1 MIREGIRA
9 AVEHKDLSSDVCRGI
24 MNEMM
29 SGRATQSQIASFIT
43 AMRMKGETEDEIR
56 GFVLAMREHA
66 TMISAPEGSVDLCG
80 TGGDGFNT
88 FNIGTVA
95 SFVVGG
101 AGVPVAKH
109 GNRSVSSRSGSADVL
124 SALGIPYDLE
134 PPDVEACL
142 SRTGMG
148 FMFAPVFHRSMKN
161 VQGPRREV
169 GVRTFF
175 NILGPMVNPAGVRN
189 QLMGVYD
196 ASLSPL
202 IARVLRDLG
211 TNRAMVVNGDG
222 MDELS
227 TLGST
232 RVAELIRGEIRE
244 YEISPTDFGLD
255 LAEQKDIEGGAAAE
269 NARTMLSI
277 LKGERSPRT
286 DIVKFN
292 AAAALYLSDRASDIH
307 EGVEIAGNALKD
319 GSAMRKLKEFSS
331 VAYDLESERQRVRKP
346 SMLRA
351 ERILPETLVARASDL
366 TQSLLTELKAIEGG
380 ADIVHGLD
388 EDLLSKPS
396 VLSVLVLNRAKSL
409 LLDMRKPSAFGKA
422 HRRKL
427 SESISSL
434 PNISLIGEYKPRSPS
449 SLPLEVAPDAMVVA
463 KAYADSSLA
472 GASVLIE
479 PDFFGGSPSLFS
491 LFRENLD
498 LPLLFKDF
506 IVTERQVE
514 DAQLLGADAVLLIAK
529 SLSTSQLDR
538 LSRRCLALDLEPL
551 VELHDGH
558 DLEKLLACSRQ
569 NSLKLVGINS
579 RDLGT
584 LKTDLGEAKE
594 LRDAVGRDKIVIA
607 ESGVSSPSD
616 IEELKGFDAALV
628 GSMFMRAEDLG
639 ETLTTM
645 LDACRRVAR

>member
-9 AVEHKDLSSDVCRGI
+9 AVERRNLSSDVCREI

-29 SGRATQSQIASFIT
+29 SGKTTQSQIASFIT

-56 GFVLAMREHA
+56 GFVIAMREHA
-66 TMISAPEGSVDLCG
+66 SMISAPEGSVDLCG

-101 AGVPVAKH
+101 AGAPVAKH
-109 GNRSVSSRSGSADVL
+109 GNKSVSSRSGSADVL
-124 SALGIPYDLE
+124 SALGIPHDLE
-134 PPDVEACL
+134 PPAVEACL

-175 NILGPMVNPAGVRN
+175 NILGPMANPAGVKN
-189 QLMGVYD
+189 QLIGVYD

-202 IARVLRDLG
+202 VARVLRDLG

-232 RVAELIRGEIRE
+232 RVAELLKGEIRE

-255 LAEQKDIEGGAAAE
+255 LAEQKDIAGGTPTE

-277 LKGERSPRT
+277 LKGEESPRT
-286 DIVKFN
+286 DIVKLN
-292 AAAALYLSDRASDIH
+292 AAAALYLSGRASDIH
-307 EGVEIAGNALKD
+307 EGVEIAANALRT
-319 GSAMRKLKEFSS
+319 GCAIRKLKEFSS
-331 VAYDLESERQRVRKP
+331 AAHELEIERQSVLQP
-346 SMLRA
+346 DVLRA
-351 ERILPETLVARASDL
+351 GRILPETLVARASDL
-366 TQSLLTELKAIEGG
+366 TESLRSEVMRIQGG
-380 ADIVHGLD
+380 ADVAHGLD
-388 EDLLSKPS
+388 EELLSKPS
-396 VLSVLVLNRAKSL
+396 VLSVLVLNRARSL
-409 LLDMRKPSAFGKA
+409 LLDTTRPKTSEKE
-422 HRRKL
+422 HRCRL
-427 SESISSL
+427 SERISSS
-434 PNISLIGEYKPRSPS
+434 PSISLIGEYKPRSPS
-449 SLPLEVAPDAMVVA
+449 SLPLEVAPDAMAVA
-463 KAYADSSLA
+463 KAYADSNLA

-491 LFRENLD
+491 LFRANLA

-506 IVTERQVE
+506 VVTERQVE

-529 SLSTSQLDR
+529 ALSTSQLDR
-538 LSRRCLALDLEPL
+538 LSRRCHALDLEPL
-551 VELHDGH
+551 IELHDQR
-558 DLEKLLACSRQ
+558 DLEKLLACNCQ
-569 NSLKLVGINS
+569 DSLDLVGINS
-579 RDLGT
+579 RDLRT
-584 LKTDLGEAKE
+584 LRTDLRQARE
-594 LRDAVGRDKIVIA
+594 LREAVGRDKIVIA
-607 ESGVSSPSD
+607 ESGVSSSSD
-616 IEELKGFDAALV
+616 IEGLKGFDAALV
-628 GSMFMRAEDLG
+628 GSMFMRADDLG
-639 ETLTTM
+639 ETLTKM